1 MMAIAFYVLAA
12 FGSAMLLFSAETF
25 FAKMLL
31 PLLGGTPSV
40 WNASVF
46 FYELLVLAAY
56 GYVHWSTALMGVRRQ
71 LLLHVTLLVAA
82 LAILPL
88 HLQAGAA
95 PPQDADPIPWLLLTL
110 TSAVAVPL
118 LLIASSGPLL
128 QAYFSCT
135 DHPAAKSPYFIYSAS
150 NAGSM
155 AILIAYPIVIEP
167 FLTLSQQTHVWM
179 WCYCAEILL
188 IGVCGSFVMASR
200 TTAVRSPVERGPA
213 RRTAPTAL
221 KRMEWVVLALLPS
234 SLSLGAT
241 TFISSDIAVIPLLWV
256 LPLAI
261 YLLTFAMAFA
271 HRPLVSIPTQLR
283 VWPICVTAVSV
294 TLLGN
299 ATLPVGITIILHLA
313 TLFAA
318 ALLCHSYLSASKPPA
333 DGLTEFYVWVALGG
347 LLGGAFNSLIA
358 PYVFKSV
365 AEYPFVLAGI
375 LLRAGDQDRKGAH
388 AFLGSGGRDGRV
400 ERRVDRR
407 GRTVGDAYS
416 CDGGRVAQADCLQCP
431 GAAVLFHVAAA
442 ARLRRVRGGPSGN
455 RPVIPDGRQPCPVL
469 RAQFLWNKRGHCRR
483 RWKVPHAGER
493 DHIARNA
500 EPLSRAKAGAVDLL
514 SPDRAGGRCLRA
526 VRRTLIAAGRGNRA
540 GCGLAGGLFAARS
553 VLVLL

>member
-179 WCYCAEILL
+179 W
-188 IGVCGSFVMASR
+188 
-200 TTAVRSPVERGPA
+200 
-213 RRTAPTAL
+213 
-221 KRMEWVVLALLPS
+221 
-234 SLSLGAT
+234 
-241 TFISSDIAVIPLLWV
+241 
-256 LPLAI
+256 
-261 YLLTFAMAFA
+261 
-271 HRPLVSIPTQLR
+271 
-283 VWPICVTAVSV
+283 
-294 TLLGN
+294 
-299 ATLPVGITIILHLA
+299 
-313 TLFAA
+313 
-318 ALLCHSYLSASKPPA
+318 
-333 DGLTEFYVWVALGG
+333 
-347 LLGGAFNSLIA
+347 
-358 PYVFKSV
+358 
-365 AEYPFVLAGI
+365 
-375 LLRAGDQDRKGAH
+375 
-388 AFLGSGGRDGRV
+388 
-400 ERRVDRR
+400 
-407 GRTVGDAYS
+407 
-416 CDGGRVAQADCLQCP
+416 
-431 GAAVLFHVAAA
+431 
-442 ARLRRVRGGPSGN
+442 
-455 RPVIPDGRQPCPVL
+455 
-469 RAQFLWNKRGHCRR
+469 
-483 RWKVPHAGER
+483 
-493 DHIARNA
+493 
-500 EPLSRAKAGAVDLL
+500 
-514 SPDRAGGRCLRA
+514 
-526 VRRTLIAAGRGNRA
+526 
-540 GCGLAGGLFAARS
+540 
-553 VLVLL
+553 